1 MKYKSEVEGHR
12 HEYEE
17 KLRFL
22 PSSQRVSEAP
32 SINDIPV
39 EMYDIRHRDIKTKI
53 RQKIK

>member
-39 EMYDIRHRDIKTKI
+39 EMYDIRHRDIKTKV
-53 RQKIK
+53 KA